1 MITSSKENGQSA
13 GPDVNSTKG
22 ADFMTP
28 QIATVLIIIVLMSI
42 SFFTEILPLGFTAL
56 MVPVLLQGTGILN
69 ASQAWSGFGNATVI
83 TWIGM
88 FIIGNV
94 FARTSFTYRI
104 KSFVKNHAGGSQVRV
119 IVMIL
124 MACTVMGLMTS
135 AAATLAALTPIINEI
150 CDDNGIDRKR
160 VFKSVAD
167 VSTWA
172 CVQMLP
178 IGSSLSYFILF
189 NEYLE
194 TAGTDLRYGLLD
206 MTWIKLPMWI
216 VLVVYYII
224 ASRKMSAVSSGVT
237 TSSTAANVPE
247 KKTSYTP
254 KQEKMAVF
262 IFVANTIIMVIASF
276 TKIVPVYLVSTTFAS
291 LAVGLRLVT
300 EKEALSSVSW
310 NVIFLVAGSL
320 PLSTAINISGTGEWV
335 SNIIQTSFP
344 GLTNPVVLATAFCV
358 ISMICTQFMNNT
370 AVWAVFAPIAA
381 VMAINLNMDP
391 RLVVAGVACGALICF
406 ATPMAAV
413 AGAYSYGICNFN
425 MKEFVKLGWF
435 PCVLMT
441 IAFVIW
447 APIVLN
453 LIY

>member
-1 MITSSKENGQSA
+1 
-13 GPDVNSTKG
+13 
-22 ADFMTP
+22 MTI
-28 QIATVLIIIVLMSI
+28 QIFTVLIIIALMTV

-69 ASQAWSGFGNATVI
+69 ASQAWSGFSNATVI

-88 FIIGNV
+88 FIIGSV
-94 FARTSFTYRI
+94 FAKTSFTYRI
-104 KSFVKNHAGGSQVRV
+104 KNFVKTHSGNSQTRV
-119 IVMIL
+119 IIMIL
-124 MACTVMGLMTS
+124 IACTIMGLMTT

-150 CDDNGIDRKR
+150 CDDNDLDRKR

-194 TAGTDLRYGLLD
+194 TSGTDLRYGLLD

-216 VLVVYYII
+216 ILVAYYIF
-224 ASRKMSAVSSGVT
+224 AARKMGTKNSNGSITKKQKIVSEVKS
-237 TSSTAANVPE
+237 
-247 KKTSYTP
+247 SYTP
-254 KQEKMAVF
+254 AQEKMAVF
-262 IFVANTIIMVIASF
+262 VFTANTVLMVVASF
-276 TKIVPVYLVSTTFAS
+276 TKIVPVYLVSTTFAA

-310 NVIFLVAGSL
+310 NIIFLVAGSL
-320 PLSTAINISGTGEWV
+320 PLSTAINVSGTGTWV
-335 SNIIQTSFP
+335 SNIIQNSFP
-344 GLTNPVVLATAFCV
+344 SLTNPVILATAFCIV
-358 ISMICTQFMNNT
+358 SMICTQFMNNT
-370 AVWAVFAPIAA
+370 AVWAVFSPIAA

-413 AGAYSYGICNFN
+413 AGAYAYGICDFN
-425 MKEFVKLGWF
+425 MKEYIKLGWV
-435 PCVLMT
+435 PCILMM
-441 IAFVIW
+441 AVFVIW
-447 APIVLN
+447 APIILN
-453 LIY
+453 IIY